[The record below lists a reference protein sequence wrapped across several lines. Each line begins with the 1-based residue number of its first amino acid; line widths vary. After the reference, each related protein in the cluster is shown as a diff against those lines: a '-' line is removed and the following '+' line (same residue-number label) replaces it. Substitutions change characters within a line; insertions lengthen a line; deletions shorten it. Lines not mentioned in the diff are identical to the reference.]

1 MPKLLLID
9 GSNYLFRAFHALP
22 PLSTSRGE
30 PSGAIKGFHS
40 MLGNVSRLVKPDA
53 IACVFDAPGKTFR
66 HELYP
71 EYKANRPPMP
81 PELRSQIEPVKE
93 LVRLMGIPLL
103 IVPGVEADDVLATLA
118 RRAAALGMDTVIA
131 TGDKDLAQVVDEH
144 VTLINTMTRQVL
156 DRNGVFEKYG
166 VYPERIIDYLA
177 LMGDK
182 VDNVPGINKCG
193 PKTAAKWIAEYGS
206 LDGVAEHAGE
216 VKGKIGEYLR
226 EGLATL
232 SLSRALVT
240 INCDAPVAAR
250 PEELVQAQ
258 ADEAG
263 LAEFFQHWEMSAGR
277 KTAAARK
284 APVRAAPEP
293 TGQGDLFGAM
303 PQDVPAPLEKPAA
316 EGEFG
321 MAVSR
326 AELQALAELLARA
339 GDSRLPAAIEIFA
352 DRERFMHDT
361 PVGIGFCLSPL
372 RTVYVPL
379 NHEGE
384 GNALLEDFL
393 QVLGPWF
400 SGGAGKVM
408 HDAKWGR
415 HALENLG
422 VTVGGTV
429 HDTML
434 MSYVIEAHLKHDLE
448 RLAARYAATAVPGY
462 EELLGKGASRRPA
475 RSVPADEASA
485 FVSGRVRVLR
495 ALCSV
500 LMVKLQADGALKT
513 VYETLE
519 LPVENVLWR
528 MERTGVLVDAALL
541 GAQSEELG
549 REAAALEAAIHEMA
563 GVQFNLASPRQLSD
577 VLFNRLGIAPKG
589 KKLASGAY
597 STGEEVLSELSL
609 DYPIAKKVLEYRALT
624 KLKSTYTDKLPQMI
638 DEKDGRV
645 HTTFGQATAVTGRLA
660 SSEPNL
666 QNIPVRTEEGRRVRE
681 AFVAPPGM
689 KIISADYSQIEL
701 RVMAHISGDEGLL
714 RAFREGQDVHRATA
728 SEVFGVDIGNVT
740 AQQRRMAK
748 VINFGLIYGMSA
760 WGLRQNLGVEK
771 GVAEHYI
778 EQYFAR
784 YPKVKKYMEDI
795 RAQARTHGYVQT
807 AFGRRLWLPDIASSR
822 IPVQKAAERAAI
834 NAPMQGTAAD
844 LIKMAMVAVQ
854 RWLEETGAASRMILQ
869 VHDELILEVPQAEVE
884 TVREALPR
892 LMAGVASLKVPLVAE
907 VGVADNWEAA
917 H

>member
-1 MPKLLLID
+1 
-9 GSNYLFRAFHALP
+9 
-22 PLSTSRGE
+22 
-30 PSGAIKGFHS
+30 
-40 MLGNVSRLVKPDA
+40 
-53 IACVFDAPGKTFR
+53 
-66 HELYP
+66 
-71 EYKANRPPMP
+71 
-81 PELRSQIEPVKE
+81 
-93 LVRLMGIPLL
+93 
-103 IVPGVEADDVLATLA
+103 
-118 RRAAALGMDTVIA
+118 
-131 TGDKDLAQVVDEH
+131 
-144 VTLINTMTRQVL
+144 
-156 DRNGVFEKYG
+156 
-166 VYPERIIDYLA
+166 
-177 LMGDK
+177 
-182 VDNVPGINKCG
+182 
-193 PKTAAKWIAEYGS
+193 
-206 LDGVAEHAGE
+206 
-216 VKGKIGEYLR
+216 
-226 EGLATL
+226 
-232 SLSRALVT
+232 
-240 INCDAPVAAR
+240 
-250 PEELVQAQ
+250 
-258 ADEAG
+258 
-263 LAEFFQHWEMSAGR
+263 
-277 KTAAARK
+277 
-284 APVRAAPEP
+284 
-293 TGQGDLFGAM
+293 
-303 PQDVPAPLEKPAA
+303 
-316 EGEFG
+316 
-321 MAVSR
+321 
-326 AELQALAELLARA
+326 
-339 GDSRLPAAIEIFA
+339 
-352 DRERFMHDT
+352 
-361 PVGIGFCLSPL
+361 
-372 RTVYVPL
+372 
-379 NHEGE
+379 
-384 GNALLEDFL
+384 
-393 QVLGPWF
+393 
-400 SGGAGKVM
+400 
-408 HDAKWGR
+408 
-415 HALENLG
+415 
-422 VTVGGTV
+422 
-429 HDTML
+429 
-434 MSYVIEAHLKHDLE
+434 
-448 RLAARYAATAVPGY
+448 
-462 EELLGKGASRRPA
+462 
-475 RSVPADEASA
+475 
-485 FVSGRVRVLR
+485 
-495 ALCSV
+495 
-500 LMVKLQADGALKT
+500 
-513 VYETLE
+513 
-519 LPVENVLWR
+519 

-645 HTTFGQATAVTGRLA
+645 RFISSASRRLVLFMTPGMYVNA
-660 SSEPNL
+660 SFSL
-666 QNIPVRTEEGRRVRE
+666 LKTENPTMSEGRTSGVHCILLYSSPRV
-681 AFVAPPGM
+681 
-689 KIISADYSQIEL
+689 
-701 RVMAHISGDEGLL
+701 LL
-714 RAFREGQDVHRATA
+714 RATA